1 MNYEE
6 FKEKILE
13 AVRNIYGNDVEVDIT
28 RLQRHN
34 RQDYDGIYAA
44 SKDTGDKLTPVI
56 GLGMFYEEYSSGVMD
71 MDECASAIY
80 RELKR
85 NEATESMINFKNK
98 ILDWDSIKGYIY
110 PILLSTKENEE
121 LLEKLV
127 SMPMLDLSVAY
138 IIRKEMPNGY
148 YGSVKI
154 SNKIL
159 ECYGISAE
167 ELHRQALENLER
179 DGYEFQDM
187 KTLAKNYLSEEL
199 SGVWDYVSKEPVEMY
214 ILTNSKSFGAAG
226 ILNKELIRKFAGKR
240 DYYIL
245 PSSLHETIFVPVS
258 DENGKEMLDSMVKEV
273 NDSVL
278 DAEDVLSDHSYFYD
292 ANADEIRI
300 CA

>member
-1 MNYEE
+1 MDYEE
-6 FKEKILE
+6 FK
-13 AVRNIYGNDVEVDIT
+13 R
-28 RLQRHN
+28 
-34 RQDYDGIYAA
+34 
-44 SKDTGDKLTPVI
+44 
-56 GLGMFYEEYSSGVMD
+56 
-71 MDECASAIY
+71 
-80 RELKR
+80 
-85 NEATESMINFKNK
+85 K

-110 PILLSTKENEE
+110 PILLSTKENAE

-154 SNKIL
+154 SKEML
-159 ECYGISAE
+159 ECYGISAQ
-167 ELHRQALENLER
+167 ELHRQAMENLER

-187 KTLAKNYLSEEL
+187 QTLVKNYLSAEL
-199 SGVWDYVSKEPVEMY
+199 SGIWNATSKPPVEMY
-214 ILTNSKSFGAAG
+214 ILTNNKSYGAAG

-245 PSSLHETIFVPVS
+245 PSSLHETIFVPAS
-258 DENGKEMLDSMVKEV
+258 NENGKEMLDSMVKEV
-273 NDSVL
+273 NADVL

-292 ANADEIRI
+292 AKADEIRM